1 MECKRERRQSSIRKI
16 LSSGNIEFEV
26 PVENLVG
33 CVQQAVRN
41 TSLYGIQRQRLEML
55 IFRVGVCSLQGL
67 EYNTTECWLSSGL
80 E

>member
-1 MECKRERRQSSIRKI
+1 MECKRERRQSSTRKI

-26 PVENLVG
+26 PAENLVG
-33 CVQQAVRN
+33 
-41 TSLYGIQRQRLEML
+41 TSLVSIFEFQRWRLEML

-67 EYNTTECWLSSGL
+67 EHNTTECWLSSGL